1 MCRLYSF
8 YILIKTKESKYFLI
22 KFHLII
28 QETLLSTIM
37 NPTVNTN
44 NPIAII
50 VSKNKLE
57 QDKLFDLLNSFN
69 LSFEEF
75 NILLFLSYLFV
86 IDPITFVSYFN

>member
-1 MCRLYSF
+1 
-8 YILIKTKESKYFLI
+8 
-22 KFHLII
+22 
-28 QETLLSTIM
+28 M

-44 NPIAII
+44 KPIAII

-69 LSFEEF
+69 LSLEEF

-86 IDPITFVSYFN
+86 IDPIIFVSYFNWSCILIALTFIPTTILYNSF

>member
-1 MCRLYSF
+1 M
-8 YILIKTKESKYFLI
+8 K
-22 KFHLII
+22 
-28 QETLLSTIM
+28 
-37 NPTVNTN
+37 PTVNTN

-75 NILLFLSYLFV
+75 NKLLFLSCLFV
-86 IDPITFVSYFN
+86 IDPMIFVSCFN